1 MLRNLCMQPAV
12 AVEPNNPEVLRI
24 LNSLAGLD
32 LNRVMAKRREPLV
45 VPHYQLMTLE
55 QLQQVQKGT
64 QNRTREI
71 LQPPPI
77 LPERLPCG
85 EVIEVD
91 ENLAGAIDHRMI
103 FTETSQ
109 HKENQ
114 LRSIVVREP
123 DGVLRQATWEERDRM
138 CQVFFPALGR
148 RIWLPKALSD
158 EVLPSI
164 LENLLHVNVLDLVCV
179 QCDPQSSDYHRV
191 HKCVYEDVEIRKC
204 YDLLRS
210 TRYFASM
217 VWHLLTFSDP
227 PRVYGLLKDMLER
240 GLLDNAT
247 ELIRLFVLCF
257 PENNASGCLQA
268 QLDVSIVEEFCKH
281 SNFYDLLPLI
291 EPCKDNTI
299 ASFSSIYMS

>member
-55 QLQQVQKGT
+55 QLQQVRGLFVYCPITELVHSQVQKGT
-64 QNRTREI
+64 QNRAREI

-114 LRSIVVREP
+114 
-123 DGVLRQATWEERDRM
+123 
-138 CQVFFPALGR
+138 
-148 RIWLPKALSD
+148 
-158 EVLPSI
+158 
-164 LENLLHVNVLDLVCV
+164 
-179 QCDPQSSDYHRV
+179 
-191 HKCVYEDVEIRKC
+191 VYTIIII
-204 YDLLRS
+204 YD
-210 TRYFASM
+210 
-217 VWHLLTFSDP
+217 H
-227 PRVYGLLKDMLER
+227 
-240 GLLDNAT
+240 
-247 ELIRLFVLCF
+247 
-257 PENNASGCLQA
+257 
-268 QLDVSIVEEFCKH
+268 
-281 SNFYDLLPLI
+281 
-291 EPCKDNTI
+291 
-299 ASFSSIYMS
+299 